1 MDKNKKGLII
11 LIYKILTAIL
21 LGVNVLL
28 AYNLNVSHNIN
39 IEATQKLQEQDRII
53 NELNIAIKGANKE
66 LEEIIEKLQS
76 KELAVVEVEEIK
88 YAEAEHKEIE
98 KHLGESFYYVDVK
111 CTAYTVGDGLT
122 PSDTMADGT
131 LARVGCVAYNDVPLG
146 TKVEIDGVVY
156 MVCDRVGSDG
166 VLDIYMDT
174 IDECFDFGVQY
185 KTVKVYNE

>member
-1 MDKNKKGLII
+1 M
-11 LIYKILTAIL
+11 IYKILTAIL

-39 IEATQKLQEQDRII
+39 TEATQKIKEQDRII
-53 NELNIAIKGANKE
+53 NDLNIAIKGANKE
-66 LEEIIEKLQS
+66 LQEIIEKLQS

-111 CTAYTVGDGLT
+111 CTAYNEGNDLC
-122 PSDTMADGT
+122 PSTTMANGEEVY
-131 LARVGCVAYNDVPLG
+131 VGAVAYNDVPLG

-156 MVCDRVGSDG
+156 TVCDRVGSDNII
-166 VLDIYMDT
+166 DIYMDSL
-174 IDECFDFGVQY
+174 DACYDFGVQY
-185 KTVKVYNE
+185 KTVKVYSK